1 MPTIG
6 RKKKSKKTQQFR
18 KPNKRR
24 LKAVITK
31 GIIRVT
37 EAVLEDKYDIS
48 NKEQLKKYFNKNGTL
63 KKSAL
68 RSNRQREKY
77 NEEVR
82 KAKEEIKQIRKEQ
95 TEQKRQEKEQRKRER
110 EQKKKE
116 KEEQKK
122 KRKDEQKRKKQVK
135 SYKENGNTATH
146 DISTYEDFID
156 ILDEVYDEVA
166 LLFYD
171 SDQIMQMI
179 ESPEVSR
186 DDIVNLLKDINK
198 KKMESLTN
206 EEKLLLKTG
215 KYHLSNMENEQ
226 LVKDVSNALYLSS
239 RSDLTPQAW
248 YNMSISSPME
258 YMRAI
263 GDILTEDEI
272 RKYITG

>member
-1 MPTIG
+1 MSTIG
-6 RKKKSKKTQQFR
+6 RKKKSKKVPKISLPRYYKQVSKSVR
-18 KPNKRR
+18 GE
-24 LKAVITK
+24 K
-31 GIIRVT
+31 GG
-37 EAVLEDKYDIS
+37 YDIS
-48 NKEQLKKYFNKNGTL
+48 NVENLEKFFTKKGDL

-68 RSNRQREKY
+68 RSNKQRKEF
-77 NEEVR
+77 NEELK
-82 KAKEEIKQIRKEQ
+82 KAKEEIKILQKEN
-95 TEQKRQEKEQRKRER
+95 KALKEEN
-110 EQKKKE
+110 KKLR
-116 KEEQKK
+116 EEQKK
-122 KRKDEQKRKKQVK
+122 KRKEEQKRKKQVR

-146 DISTYEDFID
+146 DVSTYEDFID

-179 ESPEVSR
+179 ESPDVSR

>member
-6 RKKKSKKTQQFR
+6 KRKTSKRTQQFQ
-18 KPNKRR
+18 KPRKRR

-31 GIIRVT
+31 GIIRVQ
-37 EAVLEDKYDIS
+37 ESVLEDKYNIS
-48 NKEQLKKYFNKNGTL
+48 NKEQLKKYFNKDGTI
-63 KKSAL
+63 KKSSL

-77 NEEVR
+77 NEEVK
-82 KAKEEIKQIRKEQ
+82 KAKEEIKQIRKKQ
-95 TEQKRQEKEQRKRER
+95 AEQKRQEKEQ
-110 EQKKKE
+110 KKKAR
-116 KEEQKK
+116 EEQKK
-122 KRKDEQKRKKQVK
+122 KRKDEQKRKNQVK

-146 DISTYEDFID
+146 DSSTYEDFID

-179 ESPEVSR
+179 ESPDVSR

-198 KKMESLTN
+198 KKVESLTN

-226 LVKDVSNALYLSS
+226 LIKEVSNALYLSS

>member
-6 RKKKSKKTQQFR
+6 RKKKTKQPKISLPRYYKQVSKSVR
-18 KPNKRR
+18 GE
-24 LKAVITK
+24 K
-31 GIIRVT
+31 GGY
-37 EAVLEDKYDIS
+37 EIS
-48 NKEQLKKYFNKNGTL
+48 NVENLEKFFTKKGDL

-68 RSNRQREKY
+68 RSNKKRKEF
-77 NEEVR
+77 NEELQ
-82 KAKEEIKQIRKEQ
+82 KAKEEIKRLQQENKALKE
-95 TEQKRQEKEQRKRER
+95 ENKRL
-110 EQKKKE
+110 

-122 KRKDEQKRKKQVK
+122 KRKEEQKRKKQVR

-146 DISTYEDFID
+146 DVSTYEDFID

-166 LLFYD
+166 LIFYD

-179 ESPEVSR
+179 ESPDVTR

>member
-6 RKKKSKKTQQFR
+6 SKKKSKKT
-18 KPNKRR
+18 
-24 LKAVITK
+24 LKISLPRYYKQVSKSVK
-31 GIIRVT
+31 G
-37 EAVLEDKYDIS
+37 EKGGYNIS
-48 NKEQLKKYFNKNGTL
+48 NSESLEKFFTKKGDL

-68 RSNRQREKY
+68 RSNKQRKEF
-77 NEEVR
+77 NEELK
-82 KAKEEIKQIRKEQ
+82 KAKEEIKQLQEENKRLKEELKQYRKEK
-95 TEQKRQEKEQRKRER
+95 T

-116 KEEQKK
+116 REEQKK
-122 KRKDEQKRKKQVK
+122 KRKEEQKRKKQVR

-146 DISTYEDFID
+146 DVSTYEDFID

-186 DDIVNLLKDINK
+186 NDIVNLLKDINK

>member
-6 RKKKSKKTQQFR
+6 KKKKTKKQPKVSLPRYYKRVSKSVR
-18 KPNKRR
+18 GE
-24 LKAVITK
+24 K
-31 GIIRVT
+31 GG
-37 EAVLEDKYDIS
+37 YNIS
-48 NKEQLKKYFNKNGTL
+48 NSENLEKFFTKKGDL

-68 RSNRQREKY
+68 RSNKQRKEF
-77 NEEVR
+77 NEEFQ
-82 KAKEEIKQIRKEQ
+82 KAKEEIKRLQ
-95 TEQKRQEKEQRKRER
+95 QENKAL
-110 EQKKKE
+110 
-116 KEEQKK
+116 KEEN
-122 KRKDEQKRKKQVK
+122 KRLKANEKKRKKQVK

-146 DISTYEDFID
+146 DTSTYEDFID

-186 DDIVNLLKDINK
+186 EDIVNLLKDINK
-198 KKMESLTN
+198 KKMESLTT

-258 YMRAI
+258 YMRSI

>member
-1 MPTIG
+1 MATIG
-6 RKKKSKKTQQFR
+6 KKKKTIQPKIALPRYYKQVSKSVRGEKGGY
-18 KPNKRR
+18 N
-24 LKAVITK
+24 ITNSENLEKFFTKK
-31 GIIRVT
+31 G
-37 EAVLEDKYDIS
+37 D
-48 NKEQLKKYFNKNGTL
+48 L

-68 RSNRQREKY
+68 RSNKQRKEF
-77 NEEVR
+77 NEELK
-82 KAKEEIKQIRKEQ
+82 KAKEEIKQLQAENKRLKEELKQYRK
-95 TEQKRQEKEQRKRER
+95 
-110 EQKKKE
+110 
-116 KEEQKK
+116 EQKK
-122 KRKDEQKRKKQVK
+122 KRKDEQKRKKQIK

-146 DISTYEDFID
+146 DASTYEDFID

-179 ESPEVSR
+179 ESPDVSR

-215 KYHLSNMENEQ
+215 KYHLNNMENEQ

>member
-6 RKKKSKKTQQFR
+6 GKKKSRKTQQFR

-48 NKEQLKKYFNKNGTL
+48 NKEQLKKYFNKDGTL

-82 KAKEEIKQIRKEQ
+82 KAKEEIKQIRQKQ
-95 TEQKRQEKEQRKRER
+95 AEQKRQEKEQRKRER

-146 DISTYEDFID
+146 DVSTYEDFID

-179 ESPEVSR
+179 ESPEVSK

-272 RKYITG
+272 RKYI